1 MKLIRDFDALTCTTQ
16 EIISICEDLQSKGKG
31 KKVVIE
37 HQGDR
42 ILLYDESVNEGET
55 NIVIQLEQELN
66 GLAALKR
73 LFLGLARDAP
83 PADSPHRGEYEETM
97 RQLEAELREKGVTL

>member
-1 MKLIRDFDALTCTTQ
+1 MKLIRELPDTCTTQ
-16 EIISICEDLQSKGKG
+16 EIITICEDLQKEG

-42 ILLYDESVNEGET
+42 VQLYDENEGEKMPG
-55 NIVIQLEQELN
+55 LE
-66 GLAALKR
+66 ALKR
-73 LFLGLARDAP
+73 LFSGLARDAP
-83 PADSPHRGEYEETM
+83 PGDSPHRGKYEETM